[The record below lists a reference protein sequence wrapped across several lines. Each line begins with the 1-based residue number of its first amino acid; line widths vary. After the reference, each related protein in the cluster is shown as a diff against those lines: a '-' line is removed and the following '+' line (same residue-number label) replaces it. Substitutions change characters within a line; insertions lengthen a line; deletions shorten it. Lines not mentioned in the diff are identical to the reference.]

1 MKEVM
6 NLITSDEAIYLIGK
20 AKDIQQSIDE
30 KSYSLEEEEYYK
42 EKQKVILKRIKEIM
56 KEGE

>member
-56 KEGE
+56 KEGK